1 MSMSAKRGFNMVT
14 DSLRLALAA
23 SALLWFGAAHAA
35 GGLQL
40 SNQVF
45 QEIEVIGADGKPEHK
60 TVPAVTVVPGTEV
73 FYVITYMNTG
83 DKPAENVAITNP
95 VPTEL
100 EFVSVLGPA
109 PANLVSVDG
118 GKQYGA
124 LASLSVPDAEGKMR
138 PAEAEDVTD
147 VRWMLNAT
155 LPPGAGGK
163 VSFKAR
169 LK

>member
-1 MSMSAKRGFNMVT
+1 MSARRGINMVT
-14 DSLRLALAA
+14 NSLRLALAA
-23 SALLWFGAAHAA
+23 SALFVFGAAHAA

-40 SNQVF
+40 RNEVF

-60 TVPAVTVVPGTEV
+60 AVPAATVVPGTEV
-73 FYVITYMNTG
+73 FYVISYRNAG
-83 DKPAENVAITNP
+83 DKPADNVAITNP
-95 VPTEL
+95 VPAEL
-100 EFVSVLGPA
+100 EYVAVLGPA

-124 LASLSVPDAEGKMR
+124 LSSLSVTGVDGKAR
-138 PAEAEDVTD
+138 PAEAADVTH
-147 VRWMLNAT
+147 VRWMLNTA
-155 LPPGAGGK
+155 LPPGAGGS

>member
-1 MSMSAKRGFNMVT
+1 MSAKRGLNMVT
-14 DSLRLALAA
+14 NSLRLALAA

-45 QEIEVIGADGKPEHK
+45 QEIEVVGADGKPEHK
-60 TVPAVTVVPGTEV
+60 TVPAAMVVPGTEV
-73 FYVITYMNTG
+73 FYVISYRNTG
-83 DKPAENVAITNP
+83 DKPADNVAITNP
-95 VPTEL
+95 VPSEL

-109 PANLVSVDG
+109 PASQVSVDG

-124 LASLSVPDAEGKMR
+124 LASLSVADAEGKLR
-138 PAEAEDVTD
+138 PAQPEDVTN
-147 VRWMLNAT
+147 VRWMLNTA
-155 LPPGAGGK
+155 LPPGAAGS

>member
-1 MSMSAKRGFNMVT
+1 MSTIRGHSMNT
-14 DSLRLALAA
+14 SLPGLALAA

-45 QEIEVIGADGKPEHK
+45 QEIEVQGADGKPERQ
-60 TVPAVTVVPGTEV
+60 TVPAARIVPGTEV
-73 FYVITYMNTG
+73 FYVITYRNAG
-83 DKPAENVAITNP
+83 DQAADNVAITNP
-95 VPTEL
+95 VPAEL
-100 EFVSVLGPA
+100 EYVAVLGPA
-109 PANLVSVDG
+109 PANQVSVDG

-124 LASLSVPDAEGKMR
+124 LASLLVTGADGKPR
-138 PAEAEDVTD
+138 PAQAADVTN
-147 VRWMLNAT
+147 VRWMLNKAL
-155 LPPGAGGK
+155 LPGDGGK